1 MKIIKALN
9 ITMAVSM
16 VRVAYMANM
25 VEMVQVV
32 KVDGNMKVMT
42 MIPRTS
48 ALETMSLSLTTPAS
62 SSEVPSTTGRGNV
75 CSRHGQ

>member
-1 MKIIKALN
+1 
-9 ITMAVSM
+9 MAVSM
-16 VRVAYMANM
+16 VRVAYMANV

-32 KVDGNMKVMT
+32 HVVKVVKVDGKMKVMT

-62 SSEVPSTTGRGNV
+62 SSEVPSTTGRRNM
-75 CSRHGQ
+75 CSRHRQ